1 MKTLAVF
8 SLALVVFSCLSLCAF
23 CGTGWNHVDI
33 VEGLAS
39 EDVEVR
45 RRAVSDYCVHM
56 WRSSDPQAVPAVIH
70 ALEEDQDAL
79 VREQAACVL
88 GTIAGPTPTPEAI
101 RALTRALE
109 GDKVARVRARAAR
122 VLGHHALREPGVMP
136 ALLQALQRDGSPD
149 VRWAIVNTLSFVA
162 READADLIA
171 MLEEEAVPVL
181 IETLT
186 DQFHEVRSE
195 AAMTLGYI
203 GSEAAVPALVERLVD
218 RDSDVRQSAASAL
231 RRIGVDPIAALL
243 QALEDEDPAVRADT
257 VRALGIF
264 WSEEEQV
271 IPALTR
277 ALEDESSDVR
287 LAAVW
292 VLAEIGPRARQ
303 AVPALIRIL
312 EEDEVESVRERAA
325 KALKSITGQDFETA
339 AGWRRWWKTQQ

>member
-1 MKTLAVF
+1 MKTLAIF
-8 SLALVVFSCLSLCAF
+8 PLALVAFSCISICAF
-23 CGTGWNHVDI
+23 CGSGWDHVDI

-45 RRAVSDYCVHM
+45 RQAVFDYCVHR

-70 ALEEDQDAL
+70 ALEEDQDVW
-79 VREQAACVL
+79 VRDNAACVL
-88 GTIAGPTPTPEAI
+88 GSIAGPTPTPEAVQ
-101 RALTRALE
+101 ALIRALE
-109 GDKVARVRARAAR
+109 GDKDAHVRATAAA
-122 VLGHHALREPGVMP
+122 VLGYHALREPGVMP
-136 ALLQALQRDGSPD
+136 ALLQALQRDESPD
-149 VRWAIVNTLSFVA
+149 VRWAIVHTLSSVA
-162 READADLIA
+162 READADLIK

-186 DQFHEVRSE
+186 DQFGKVRSE

-203 GSEAAVPALVERLVD
+203 GSEAAVPTLVERLVD
-218 RDSDVRQSAASAL
+218 RDSDVRQSAAWAL
-231 RRIGVDPIAALL
+231 RRIGVDPISALL

-292 VLAEIGPRARQ
+292 VLSEIGPRARQ
-303 AVPALIRIL
+303 AVPALIRVL

-339 AGWRRWWKTQQ
+339 ADWRRWWETQQ